1 MRLRS
6 SISPARSAAR
16 SLRLTGFLRL
26 ITFARHMTRLTTVE
40 AVTAPTTTATR
51 LSGLLG
57 LVTVAGHV
65 AWLTAVEAV
74 TATAS
79 AATTRLSWLFGLLA
93 LAGHVAR
100 FAAVEAVFAT
110 TAGSAAVAASAT
122 LLAPADSNPLAL
134 KLMTIKVSNS
144 LLSVLLLVEV
154 HETECTLIND

>member
-26 ITFARHMTRLTTVE
+26 ITVARHMTRLTTVE
-40 AVTAPTTTATR
+40 AVTAATTTATR

-65 AWLTAVEAV
+65 AWLT
-74 TATAS
+74 
-79 AATTRLSWLFGLLA
+79 
-93 LAGHVAR
+93 
-100 FAAVEAVFAT
+100 AVEAVFAT